1 MSYKIINKVDPI
13 LYLALS
19 VVGFIVPEQVYKL
32 FLLNPDA
39 VLSSTE
45 ATLAR
50 ANGVGVTFAALLIVL
65 LGGEEENARQINIV
79 RYVGGLL
86 LIGFA
91 VFTNFNGFL
100 IFGVTEIALAL
111 YTGRQ
116 LRPSTGSESYTC
128 LLYTSPSPRDR
139 TRSRMPSSA

>member
-1 MSYKIINKVDPI
+1 MSYKIINRVDPI
-13 LYLALS
+13 LYLVLS
-19 VVGFIVPEQVYKL
+19 IVGFIVPEPIYKL

-45 ATLAR
+45 ATIVR
-50 ANGVGVTFAALLIVL
+50 ANGVGITFAALLTFL
-65 LGGEEENARQINIV
+65 LGGDEENAKQINSV

-116 LRPSTGSESYTC
+116 LRPSTGSESYTPN
-128 LLYTSPSPRDR
+128 TED
-139 TRSRMPSSA
+139 

>member
-50 ANGVGVTFAALLIVL
+50 ANCVGVTFAALLIVL

-116 LRPSTGSESYTC
+116 LRPSTGSESYTPN
-128 LLYTSPSPRDR
+128 TED
-139 TRSRMPSSA
+139 

>member
-1 MSYKIINKVDPI
+1 MSYKIINRVDPT
-13 LYLALS
+13 LYLILS
-19 VVGFIVPEQVYKL
+19 IVGFVIPEQIYKL

-39 VLSSTE
+39 VLSSAET
-45 ATLAR
+45 TIVR
-50 ANGVGVTFAALLIVL
+50 ANGVGVIFAALLIFL
-65 LGGEEENARQINIV
+65 LGGEEENAKQINIV

-116 LRPSTGSESYTC
+116 LRPSSGSESYT
-128 LLYTSPSPRDR
+128 PNVED
-139 TRSRMPSSA
+139 

>member
-1 MSYKIINKVDPI
+1 MILKDKTFLITGILTDKSIAFASAKIAIDNGAKII
-13 LYLALS
+13 AT
-19 VVGFIVPEQVYKL
+19 GFGEGL
-32 FLLNPDA
+32 R
-39 VLSSTE
+39 
-45 ATLAR
+45 TLVR

-65 LGGEEENARQINIV
+65 LGGDEENARQVNIV
-79 RYVGGLL
+79 RYIGGLL

-116 LRPSTGSESYTC
+116 LRPSSGSDSYT
-128 LLYTSPSPRDR
+128 PNVED
-139 TRSRMPSSA
+139 

>member
-1 MSYKIINKVDPI
+1 MSYKIINRVDPT
-13 LYLALS
+13 LYLILS
-19 VVGFIVPEQVYKL
+19 VVGFVIPEQIYKL

-45 ATLAR
+45 ATIVQ
-50 ANGVGVTFAALLIVL
+50 ANGVGVIFAALIIFL

-100 IFGVTEIALAL
+100 IFGVTEIVLAL

-116 LRPSTGSESYTC
+116 LRPSSGSESYT
-128 LLYTSPSPRDR
+128 PNVED
-139 TRSRMPSSA
+139 

>member
-45 ATLAR
+45 ATLTR

-111 YTGRQ
+111 YTGRPFLITPEGQ
-116 LRPSTGSESYTC
+116 
-128 LLYTSPSPRDR
+128 
-139 TRSRMPSSA
+139 

>member
-1 MSYKIINKVDPI
+1 MSYKIINRVDPT
-13 LYLALS
+13 LYLILS
-19 VVGFIVPEQVYKL
+19 IVGFVIPEQIYKL

-39 VLSSTE
+39 VLSSAET
-45 ATLAR
+45 TIVR
-50 ANGVGVTFAALLIVL
+50 ANGVGVIFAALLIFL
-65 LGGEEENARQINIV
+65 LGGEEENAKQINSV

-116 LRPSTGSESYTC
+116 LRPSSGSESYT
-128 LLYTSPSPRDR
+128 PNVED
-139 TRSRMPSSA
+139 

>member
-1 MSYKIINKVDPI
+1 MSYKIINRVDPI
-13 LYLALS
+13 LYLVLS
-19 VVGFIVPEQVYKL
+19 IVGFIIPEPIYKL

-45 ATLAR
+45 ATIVR
-50 ANGVGVTFAALLIVL
+50 ANGVGVTFAALLIFL
-65 LGGEEENARQINIV
+65 LGGEEENAKQINSV

-100 IFGVTEIALAL
+100 IFGVIEIALAL

-116 LRPSTGSESYTC
+116 LRPSSGSESYT
-128 LLYTSPSPRDR
+128 PNVED
-139 TRSRMPSSA
+139 

>member
-111 YTGRQ
+111 YTWRQ
-116 LRPSTGSESYTC
+116 LRPSTGSESYTPN
-128 LLYTSPSPRDR
+128 TED
-139 TRSRMPSSA
+139 

>member
-1 MSYKIINKVDPI
+1 MSYKIINRVDPT
-13 LYLALS
+13 LYLILS
-19 VVGFIVPEQVYKL
+19 IVGFVIPEQIYKL

-45 ATLAR
+45 ATIVR
-50 ANGVGVTFAALLIVL
+50 STGVGVIFAALLIFL
-65 LGGEEENARQINIV
+65 LGGEEENAKQINSV

-116 LRPSTGSESYTC
+116 LRPSSGSESYT
-128 LLYTSPSPRDR
+128 PNVED
-139 TRSRMPSSA
+139 

>member
-100 IFGVTEIALAL
+100 IFGVTEIALA
-111 YTGRQ
+111 
-116 LRPSTGSESYTC
+116 PVSYTH
-128 LLYTSPSPRDR
+128 LTLPTILRV
-139 TRSRMPSSA
+139 

>member
-1 MSYKIINKVDPI
+1 MSYKIINRVDPI
-13 LYLALS
+13 LYLVLS
-19 VVGFIVPEQVYKL
+19 IVGFIVPEPIYKL

-45 ATLAR
+45 ATIVR
-50 ANGVGVTFAALLIVL
+50 ANGVGITFAALLTFL
-65 LGGEEENARQINIV
+65 LGGDEENAKQINSV

-116 LRPSTGSESYTC
+116 LRPSSSGESYT
-128 LLYTSPSPRDR
+128 PNVED
-139 TRSRMPSSA
+139 

>member
-100 IFGVTEIALAL
+100 IFGVIEIALAL

-116 LRPSTGSESYTC
+116 LRPSTGSESYTPN
-128 LLYTSPSPRDR
+128 TED
-139 TRSRMPSSA
+139 

>member
-1 MSYKIINKVDPI
+1 MRSGLTLMMHQLRENINLSLI
-13 LYLALS
+13 LIFLTKLFTERVFGGY
-19 VVGFIVPEQVYKL
+19 IVPEQVYKL

-45 ATLAR
+45 ATLSR

-116 LRPSTGSESYTC
+116 LRPSTGSESYTPN
-128 LLYTSPSPRDR
+128 TED
-139 TRSRMPSSA
+139 

>member
-116 LRPSTGSESYTC
+116 LRPSTGSAVSYTH
-128 LLYTSPSPRDR
+128 LTLPTK
-139 TRSRMPSSA
+139 A

>member
-1 MSYKIINKVDPI
+1 MSYKIINRVDPI
-13 LYLALS
+13 LYLVLS
-19 VVGFIVPEQVYKL
+19 IVGFIVPEPIYKL

-45 ATLAR
+45 ATIVR
-50 ANGVGVTFAALLIVL
+50 ANGVGVTFAALLIFL
-65 LGGEEENARQINIV
+65 LGGEEENAKQINSV

-116 LRPSTGSESYTC
+116 LRPSSGSESYT
-128 LLYTSPSPRDR
+128 PNVED
-139 TRSRMPSSA
+139 

>member
-1 MSYKIINKVDPI
+1 MSYKIINRVDPT
-13 LYLALS
+13 LYLILS
-19 VVGFIVPEQVYKL
+19 IVGFVIPEQIYKL

-45 ATLAR
+45 ATIVR
-50 ANGVGVTFAALLIVL
+50 ANGVGVIFAALLIFL
-65 LGGEEENARQINIV
+65 LGGEEENAKQINSV

-116 LRPSTGSESYTC
+116 LRPSSGSESYT
-128 LLYTSPSPRDR
+128 PNVEE
-139 TRSRMPSSA
+139 

>member
-1 MSYKIINKVDPI
+1 MSYKIINRVDPT
-13 LYLALS
+13 LYLILS
-19 VVGFIVPEQVYKL
+19 VVGFVIPEQIYKL

-45 ATLAR
+45 ATIVQ
-50 ANGVGVTFAALLIVL
+50 ANGVGVIFAALTIFL

-116 LRPSTGSESYTC
+116 LRPSSSSESYT
-128 LLYTSPSPRDR
+128 PNVED
-139 TRSRMPSSA
+139 

>member
-111 YTGRQ
+111 YTG
-116 LRPSTGSESYTC
+116 C
-128 LLYTSPSPRDR
+128 LLYTSPSPRD
-139 TRSRMPSSA
+139 

>member
-1 MSYKIINKVDPI
+1 MSYKIINRVDPI
-13 LYLALS
+13 LYLVLS
-19 VVGFIVPEQVYKL
+19 IVGFIVPEPIYKL

-45 ATLAR
+45 ATIVR
-50 ANGVGVTFAALLIVL
+50 ANGVGITFAALLTFL
-65 LGGEEENARQINIV
+65 LGGDEENAKQINSV

-116 LRPSTGSESYTC
+116 LRPSSSSESYT
-128 LLYTSPSPRDR
+128 PNVED
-139 TRSRMPSSA
+139 

>member
-13 LYLALS
+13 LYLTLS

-116 LRPSTGSESYTC
+116 LRPSTSSESYTPN
-128 LLYTSPSPRDR
+128 TED
-139 TRSRMPSSA
+139 

>member
-1 MSYKIINKVDPI
+1 MSYKIINRVDPT
-13 LYLALS
+13 LYLILS
-19 VVGFIVPEQVYKL
+19 IVGFVIPEQIYKL

-45 ATLAR
+45 ETIVR
-50 ANGVGVTFAALLIVL
+50 ANGVGVIFAALLIFL
-65 LGGEEENARQINIV
+65 LGGEEENAKQINSV

-116 LRPSTGSESYTC
+116 LRPSSGSESYT
-128 LLYTSPSPRDR
+128 PNVED
-139 TRSRMPSSA
+139 

>member
-111 YTGRQ
+111 YT
-116 LRPSTGSESYTC
+116 C
-128 LLYTSPSPRDR
+128 LLYTSD
-139 TRSRMPSSA
+139 AADE

>member
-1 MSYKIINKVDPI
+1 MSYKIINRVDPI
-13 LYLALS
+13 LYLVLS
-19 VVGFIVPEQVYKL
+19 IVGFIVPEPIYKL

-45 ATLAR
+45 ATIVR
-50 ANGVGVTFAALLIVL
+50 ANGVGVTFAALLIFL
-65 LGGEEENARQINIV
+65 LGGEEENAKQINSV

-116 LRPSTGSESYTC
+116 LRPSTSSESYT
-128 LLYTSPSPRDR
+128 PNVED
-139 TRSRMPSSA
+139 

>member
-13 LYLALS
+13 LYLHLS

-116 LRPSTGSESYTC
+116 LRPSTGSESYTPN
-128 LLYTSPSPRDR
+128 TED
-139 TRSRMPSSA
+139 

>member
-1 MSYKIINKVDPI
+1 MSYKIINRVDPT
-13 LYLALS
+13 LYLILS
-19 VVGFIVPEQVYKL
+19 IVGFVIPEQIYKL

-39 VLSSTE
+39 VLSSAE
-45 ATLAR
+45 ATIVR
-50 ANGVGVTFAALLIVL
+50 ANGVGVILAALLIFL
-65 LGGEEENARQINIV
+65 LGGEEENAKQINSV

-116 LRPSTGSESYTC
+116 LRPSSGSESYT
-128 LLYTSPSPRDR
+128 PNVED
-139 TRSRMPSSA
+139 

>member
-1 MSYKIINKVDPI
+1 MDIIAFMSYKIINRVDPT
-13 LYLALS
+13 LYLILS
-19 VVGFIVPEQVYKL
+19 VVGFVIPEQIYKL

-45 ATLAR
+45 ATIVQ
-50 ANGVGVTFAALLIVL
+50 ANGVGVIFAALTIFL

-116 LRPSTGSESYTC
+116 LRPSSGSESYT
-128 LLYTSPSPRDR
+128 PNVED
-139 TRSRMPSSA
+139 

>member
-50 ANGVGVTFAALLIVL
+50 ANGVGVTFAALLIAALSSYMRIRSFLHTVTNRLPSHSHLQSTQSLSCQSHL
-65 LGGEEENARQINIV
+65 LPLQAC
-79 RYVGGLL
+79 
-86 LIGFA
+86 
-91 VFTNFNGFL
+91 TNREL
-100 IFGVTEIALAL
+100 
-111 YTGRQ
+111 
-116 LRPSTGSESYTC
+116 
-128 LLYTSPSPRDR
+128 
-139 TRSRMPSSA
+139 

>member
-111 YTGRQ
+111 YTVRQ
-116 LRPSTGSESYTC
+116 LRSSTGSESYTPN
-128 LLYTSPSPRDR
+128 TED
-139 TRSRMPSSA
+139 

>member
-13 LYLALS
+13 LYLILS

-45 ATLAR
+45 TTLAR

-65 LGGEEENARQINIV
+65 LGGEEENARQVNIV
-79 RYVGGLL
+79 RYIGGLL

-116 LRPSTGSESYTC
+116 LRPSTGSESYTPN
-128 LLYTSPSPRDR
+128 TED
-139 TRSRMPSSA
+139 